1 MALEVSF
8 PALLAVLEC
17 VNLRKN
23 IVWQEH
29 VIEDLSNSWLSEST
43 ETE

>member
-23 IVWQEH
+23 IV
-29 VIEDLSNSWLSEST
+29 VARACDRGSI
-43 ETE
+43 